1 MNHKNYEY
9 LKEQLL
15 YSGFGNG
22 LEDSLKDNLQRQ
34 PEGFQLLF
42 QTGMGKGRIRAELN
56 FSRSSQS
63 DMYFFNSYRLEIVP
77 QGTEQRRAQLFYVN
91 GRDRYTLKEA
101 YNLMHGRSVFKEL
114 SNRQGDRYEAWVQLD
129 LKTMDI
135 NGNHRF
141 RQFHKNY
148 GFDLQSELNRYPIK
162 ELEMPDRR
170 QDLIDAL
177 QRGNRQPVTMD
188 LEKGE
193 TRLYLQANPQF
204 KVLNV
209 YDENGIRQEF
219 LGTEKGMDLTMEK
232 TDRKK
237 LSTGELSEAKKKIHG
252 RKRGLGG

>member
-15 YSGFGNG
+15 FSGFGNG

-34 PEGFQLLF
+34 PDGFQLLF

-56 FSRSSQS
+56 FSKSSQS
-63 DMYFFNSYRLEIVP
+63 DLYFFNSYRLEIVP
-77 QGTEQRRAQLFYVN
+77 QGTEQRKAQLFYVN
-91 GRDRYTLKEA
+91 GSDRYTLKEA
-101 YNLMHGRSVFKEL
+101 YNLMHGRAVYKEL
-114 SNRQGDRYEAWVQLD
+114 PNRHGDRYEAWVQLD

-141 RQFHKNY
+141 RLFHKNY
-148 GFDLQSELNRYPIK
+148 GFDLQMELERYPIRD
-162 ELEMPDRR
+162 LEMPDRR
-170 QDLIDAL
+170 QILIDSL
-177 QRGNRQPVTMD
+177 QRGNRQLVTMD

-193 TRLYLQANPQF
+193 TMLFLQANPQF
-204 KVLNV
+204 KVLNI

-219 LGTEKGMDLTMEK
+219 RSPEKGMDITSER
-232 TDRKK
+232 TEPRR
-237 LSTGELSEAKKKIHG
+237 LSTGELSEAKKKVHG